1 MIRILQMRYRILL
14 SLTAVML
21 LITACSE
28 ETQKSAAEATAKT
41 AEAAKAATTD
51 VKKAAS
57 ELAEAT
63 KAKAKALAE
72 EAEKKSKVL
81 ATSAE
86 EKAEEVKEK
95 LEKKAEET
103 TEAVKKAVTEE
114 EKDEGEVLYAKC
126 AGCHGKDGKT
136 KALGK
141 SELLAG
147 QSKEV
152 LEEKLTAYQAGKR
165 NVAGM
170 GTLMKGQVAGMSEEN
185 IEDLAEYISEFK

>member
-1 MIRILQMRYRILL
+1 MRYSILL
-14 SLTAVML
+14 SLTAATL

-41 AEAAKAATTD
+41 TEAAKAATAD
-51 VKKAAS
+51 VNKAAS
-57 ELAEAT
+57 ELAETT

-72 EAEKKSKVL
+72 EAEK
-81 ATSAE
+81 
-86 EKAEEVKEK
+86 KAEEVKEK

-103 TEAVKKAVTEE
+103 AEAAKKVVAEE
-114 EKDEGEVLYAKC
+114 EKDEGKIHYAKC
-126 AGCHGKDGKT
+126 SGCHGKDGKT

-141 SELLAG
+141 SALLAG
-147 QSKEV
+147 QSKEDI
-152 LEEKLTAYQAGKR
+152 EEKLTAYQLGKR

-185 IEDLAEYISEFK
+185 IEDVAEYISEFK